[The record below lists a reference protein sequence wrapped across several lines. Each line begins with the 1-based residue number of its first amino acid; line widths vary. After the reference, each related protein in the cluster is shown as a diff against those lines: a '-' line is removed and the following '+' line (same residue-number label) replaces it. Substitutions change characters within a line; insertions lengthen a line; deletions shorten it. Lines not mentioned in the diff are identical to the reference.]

1 MSGAA
6 LAGPAL
12 AAFAAV
18 ACVLA
23 LALGRARRILPVDRP
38 NERSLHAAPVPRV
51 GGMAMMAVVVPVA
64 LVALPGS
71 WWWVAPVAVLALV
84 SGVDDVRGLP
94 VRTRLAVQ
102 AAAAAWAVW
111 AVGPQAAWVAA
122 LAWLATVWMTNLYN
136 FMDGSDGLAGGMA
149 VFGFGTYAIAAWLA
163 GDASLAGASL
173 VVAAAAAG
181 FLPFNFNPA
190 RVFMGDAGSVP
201 LGFLA
206 AAFGLAGWR
215 AGHWPAAFPVLA
227 FAPFVA
233 DATVTL
239 VRRGLRGERVWQAHR
254 THYYQRLIQLGA
266 GHRRTAL
273 LEYSMMLGAGAAA
286 LWGARTGR
294 IVEAA
299 TLVAVSLVAVGAVI
313 DRRWARRTTSG

>member
-1 MSGAA
+1 M
-6 LAGPAL
+6 AGPAL
-12 AAFAAV
+12 VAFVGV

-23 LALGRARRILPVDRP
+23 IALGRARRLLPVDRP
-38 NERSLHAAPVPRV
+38 NERSLHVAPVPRM

-64 LVALPGS
+64 LAWVPGAL
-71 WWWVAPVAVLALV
+71 WWVAPTALLAVV

-94 VRTRLAVQ
+94 VRVRLAVQ

-111 AVGPQAAWVAA
+111 AVWAIAPGPAWVGVI
-122 LAWLATVWMTNLYN
+122 AWLATVWMTNLYN

-149 VFGFGTYAIAAWLA
+149 VAGFGTYALAAWLA
-163 GDASLAGASL
+163 GDPALATACL
-173 VVAAAAAG
+173 VVAAAAAA
-181 FLPFNFNPA
+181 FLMFNFNPA

-215 AGHWPAAFPVLA
+215 AGHWSALFPVLA

-239 VRRGLRGERVWQAHR
+239 ARRGLRGERVWEAHR
-254 THYYQRLIQLGA
+254 THYYQRLIQLGT

-273 LEYSMMLGAGAAA
+273 LEYALMAIAGTAAI
-286 LWGARTGR
+286 WGARSGR
-294 IVEAA
+294 TVEAA
-299 TLVAVSLVAVGAVI
+299 VLVAIPLVAVGIAI
-313 DRRWARRTTSG
+313 DRRWARRSPAG